1 MLSVVLRDG
10 RVEETAFELPAIVDN
25 VGIAGVGSDERYAP
39 DVVGEPFEWSSVDL
53 HLFRFPFGVGE
64 CYGEGGCRGAAE
76 SAEERECGF
85 AMTDASGVLQIE
97 G

>member
-1 MLSVVLRDG
+1 M
-10 RVEETAFELPAIVDN
+10 
-25 VGIAGVGSDERYAP
+25 
-39 DVVGEPFEWSSVDL
+39 VGEPLERRSIDL